1 MNRRELVRAVAA
13 HTSLDPKQVEAT
25 LVGVTDVIT
34 AVVSKGEAVTIP
46 GFAKFTK
53 ISRPARMARN
63 PQTGE
68 PVQVKAK
75 TVAKATAMKAFRDT
89 VMNPSQAPKLARGV
103 WPTDP
108 EVLAQQA
115 NERRAATA
123 APRKAAA
130 SPVKAKKAPAK
141 TARYKGCDRQ
151 ASARQEVDGQ
161 ASARQEVDG
170 QAERS
175 PLNERDG
182 RRFGLPP
189 QSAPPRLIATAFE
202 EMPLPDRR
210 SQRPCQQGRFL
221 D

>member
-34 AVVSKGEAVTIP
+34 AVVSKGEVVTIP

-108 EVLAQQA
+108 DVLAQQA

-141 TARYKGCDRQ
+141 TAPTKAATTKRAPAKKSTATR
-151 ASARQEVDGQ
+151 APAKKSTAKR
-161 ASARQEVDG
+161 APAKKSTAK
-170 QAERS
+170 RS
-175 PLNERDG
+175 V
-182 RRFGLPP
+182 RR
-189 QSAPPRLIATAFE
+189 
-202 EMPLPDRR
+202 
-210 SQRPCQQGRFL
+210 
-221 D
+221 